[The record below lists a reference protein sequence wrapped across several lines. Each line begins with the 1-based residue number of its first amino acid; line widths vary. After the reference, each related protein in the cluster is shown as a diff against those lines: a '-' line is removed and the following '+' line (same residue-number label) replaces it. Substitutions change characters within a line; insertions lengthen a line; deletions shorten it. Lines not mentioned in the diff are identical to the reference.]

1 MTNFPGENEAKR
13 RGKKDARVLRKRC
26 KTFFTP
32 QEVASLSTLAIL
44 VQNRD
49 VVKSE
54 TSFRLSAT
62 LNWAFG
68 QHAD

>member
-1 MTNFPGENEAKR
+1 MGNFPR
-13 RGKKDARVLRKRC
+13 RKGIKMTGKKDTRVLRKRC
-26 KTFFTP
+26 KTLSTP
-32 QEVASLSTLAIL
+32 LEVASLSTLAIL

-54 TSFRLSAT
+54 TSFTLSAT
-62 LNWAFG
+62 LSWAFA

>member
-1 MTNFPGENEAKR
+1 M
-13 RGKKDARVLRKRC
+13 RGKKDARVLRKKC
-26 KTFFTP
+26 KTLSTP
-32 QEVASLSTLAIL
+32 LEVASLFTLAIL

-62 LNWAFG
+62 LNWAFA